1 MEEETDKIPEAL
13 VCYRIVEGCLSAWD
27 IDANKPIT
35 VNLDGAHFKSGGD
48 DVFKGYEKFYSDHK
62 WERIKRGNREWQG
75 IFEKEL
81 DGKTYKI
88 QVISNSK
95 EPDIVMHKKNGPK
108 VVIECKKGSQPNI
121 KGNRELPL
129 MRDAIGQ
136 LFLHQDFDD
145 KNEHYIGLPKTV
157 AYDRLVL
164 EHCENQTLKNL
175 NIRFLRVD
183 DKCKLYSD
191 G

>member
-1 MEEETDKIPEAL
+1 MEEENGKIPEAL

-81 DGKTYKI
+81 DGKT
-88 QVISNSK
+88 
-95 EPDIVMHKKNGPK
+95 
-108 VVIECKKGSQPNI
+108 
-121 KGNRELPL
+121 
-129 MRDAIGQ
+129 
-136 LFLHQDFDD
+136 
-145 KNEHYIGLPKTV
+145 
-157 AYDRLVL
+157 
-164 EHCENQTLKNL
+164 
-175 NIRFLRVD
+175 
-183 DKCKLYSD
+183 
-191 G
+191 